1 MDTVSVNRHH
11 VGEVGH
17 VAHHL
22 RKSGWWVGQG
32 ESFRGETVL
41 RYRLGGQA
49 EVAGQAVELRDHRGL
64 RWRAEQVHRDR
75 GGVVVGSGR

>member
-1 MDTVSVNRHH
+1 M
-11 VGEVGH
+11 
-17 VAHHL
+17 
-22 RKSGWWVGQG
+22 
-32 ESFRGETVL
+32 L

-75 GGVVVGSGR
+75 GGVVVGSRR

>member
-1 MDTVSVNRHH
+1 M
-11 VGEVGH
+11 
-17 VAHHL
+17 
-22 RKSGWWVGQG
+22 
-32 ESFRGETVL
+32 L

-75 GGVVVGSGR
+75 GRVVVGCWR